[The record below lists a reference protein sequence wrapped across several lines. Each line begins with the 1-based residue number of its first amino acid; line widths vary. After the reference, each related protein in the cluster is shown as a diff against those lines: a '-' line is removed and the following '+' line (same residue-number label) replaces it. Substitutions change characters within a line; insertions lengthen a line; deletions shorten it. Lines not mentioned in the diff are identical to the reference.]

1 MNNRIR
7 KTGILTGGGDCP
19 GINAV
24 IRAVVRRARLDGVT
38 VMGVKNGWLG
48 LIENNLELLTRQT
61 ISGVLPRGGTVIGT
75 SRTDP
80 LSDSQRLQ
88 MIRDTWNRNSL
99 DALIV
104 VGGEG
109 TLTAASRMF
118 REQGYPIVGVP
129 KTIDND
135 LGGTDYT
142 IGMDSAVSVVAEAID
157 RLHST
162 AESHHRVM
170 VVEVMG
176 RHSGWIATL
185 GAIAGGSDVVLVPEV
200 PFRLSEVCDVLTLR
214 RNSGRLFS
222 IIVVSEDARPHPD
235 EDFLTQEQRQAIY
248 HGERLGGIGPILAAK
263 IEEITGIDARA
274 TILGYMQRG
283 GSPTAFDRILATRLG
298 IKAFEMVLAEEFGR
312 MAAIRGLNVT
322 SIPLEEAVAQPRP
335 VDPELIRVAR
345 VFEG

>member
-1 MNNRIR
+1 MNNRVR
-7 KTGILTGGGDCP
+7 KIGILTGGGDCP

-61 ISGVLPRGGTVIGT
+61 ISGVLPRGGTIIGT

-80 LSDSQRLQ
+80 LSDPERLQ

-109 TLTAASRMF
+109 TLTAACCMF

-235 EDFLTQEQRQAIY
+235 EDFLTPEQRQAIY

-263 IEEITGIDARA
+263 IEEATGIDARA

-312 MAAIRGLNVT
+312 MAAIRGLSVT
-322 SIPLEEAVAQPRP
+322 SVPLEEAVAQPRP

>member
-1 MNNRIR
+1 MNNRVR
-7 KTGILTGGGDCP
+7 KIGILTGGGDCP

-24 IRAVVRRARLDGVT
+24 IRAVVRRARLDHVT

-61 ISGVLPRGGTVIGT
+61 ISGVLPRGGTIIGT

-80 LSDSQRLQ
+80 LSSSERLQ

-99 DALIV
+99 NGLIV

-109 TLTAASRMF
+109 TLSAARRMSA
-118 REQGYPIVGVP
+118 EHGYPIVGVP

-135 LGGTDYT
+135 LCGTDYT
-142 IGMDSAVSVVAEAID
+142 IGMDSAVSVVADAID

-185 GAIAGGSDVVLVPEV
+185 GAIAGGSDVVLVPEI
-200 PFRLSEVCDVLTLR
+200 PFRLSAVCEVLTQR
-214 RNSGRLFS
+214 RNSGRSFS
-222 IIVVSEDARPHPD
+222 IIVVSEDARPDPA
-235 EDFLTQEQRQAIY
+235 EDFLTPEERQAIY
-248 HGERLGGIGPILAAK
+248 HGERLGGIGPILAAR
-263 IEEITGIDARA
+263 IEEATGIDARA
-274 TILGYMQRG
+274 TVLGYMQRG
-283 GSPTAFDRILATRLG
+283 GSPSAFDRILATRLG
-298 IKAFEMVLAEEFGR
+298 IKAFEMVMAEEFGR

-322 SIPLEEAVAQPRP
+322 SVTLDEAVAQVKP
-335 VDPELIRVAR
+335 VDPELIRVAS
-345 VFEG
+345 VFAG